1 MPTSE
6 SPVGTGED
14 VSGNGGFMNNDR
26 DLPQLRVCGMT
37 LLDARRQDAV
47 ARLLDG
53 ARRRVAFINA
63 DCVNIAAHDER
74 YARDIE
80 SMDLLLPDGS
90 GLALAARMLGKRFSD
105 NLNGTDLFP
114 VLCAEANRQGK
125 SIYFLGGAPGIAER
139 AAEAAILA
147 HPGLRVAGTAD
158 GYFED
163 EAAMIA
169 RINGTGAD
177 IVLVAMG
184 APKQE
189 AFIARNAAALK
200 ADLCM
205 GVGGLFD
212 FVAGAKPRAPSPI
225 RRMGMEWAWR
235 LMIEPKRLAR
245 RYLIGN
251 PVFLAR
257 AARMAWRERAR
268 TLLYAVL
275 KRMMDFVLASIA
287 LLVLS
292 PFFLM
297 AALAIIMESRGG
309 AFFSQMRV
317 GKNGKLF
324 RMIKFRTMYPD
335 AEARLASLRQSSD
348 RDAICFK
355 MTDDPRVTRIGG
367 FLRKTSLDEFPQLW
381 NVVRGEM
388 SLVGPRPALPSEVA
402 LYTREERERLAG
414 APGITCLWQIS
425 GRADL
430 KFDKQVD
437 LDIAY
442 LRSSS
447 IWLDIAIIVLTP
459 LAMISRRGAY

>member
-1 MPTSE
+1 
-6 SPVGTGED
+6 
-14 VSGNGGFMNNDR
+14 
-26 DLPQLRVCGMT
+26 
-37 LLDARRQDAV
+37 
-47 ARLLDG
+47 
-53 ARRRVAFINA
+53 
-63 DCVNIAAHDER
+63 
-74 YARDIE
+74 
-80 SMDLLLPDGS
+80 
-90 GLALAARMLGKRFSD
+90 
-105 NLNGTDLFP
+105 
-114 VLCAEANRQGK
+114 
-125 SIYFLGGAPGIAER
+125 
-139 AAEAAILA
+139 
-147 HPGLRVAGTAD
+147 
-158 GYFED
+158 
-163 EAAMIA
+163 
-169 RINGTGAD
+169 
-177 IVLVAMG
+177 
-184 APKQE
+184 
-189 AFIARNAAALK
+189 
-200 ADLCM
+200 
-205 GVGGLFD
+205 
-212 FVAGAKPRAPSPI
+212 
-225 RRMGMEWAWR
+225 
-235 LMIEPKRLAR
+235 
-245 RYLIGN
+245 
-251 PVFLAR
+251 
-257 AARMAWRERAR
+257 
-268 TLLYAVL
+268 
-275 KRMMDFVLASIA
+275 MMDFVLASVA

>member
-1 MPTSE
+1 MAQIGSF
-6 SPVGTGED
+6 VGAYDPEP
-14 VSGNGGFMNNDR
+14 GNGDSMDR
-26 DLPQLRVCGMT
+26 DSRLPQLRVCEMMVV
-37 LLDARRQDAV
+37 DAGRQEAV
-47 ARLLDG
+47 AFLLDG
-53 ARRRVAFINA
+53 ARRRVAFVNA
-63 DCVNIAAHDER
+63 DCVNIAARDET
-74 YARDIE
+74 YARDIKG
-80 SMDLLLPDGS
+80 MDLLLPDGS
-90 GLALAARMLGKRFSD
+90 GLALAAKMLGKRFTE

-125 SIYFLGGAPGIAER
+125 SIYFLGGTPGVAER

-147 HPGLRVAGTAD
+147 NPGLRIAGTAH
-158 GYFED
+158 GYVDD
-163 EAAMIA
+163 EAAVVA
-169 RINGTGAD
+169 RINKAGAD
-177 IVLVAMG
+177 ILLVAMG

-189 AFIARNAAALK
+189 AFIARHSRALQ

-212 FVAGAKPRAPSPI
+212 FIAGDKPRAPTPI
-225 RRMGMEWAWR
+225 RRIGMEWAWR

-245 RYLIGN
+245 RYLVGN

-257 AARMAWRERAR
+257 AARMAWRERAWPS
-268 TLLYAVL
+268 LYPVL
-275 KRMMDFVLASIA
+275 KRVMDFVLASAA
-287 LLVLS
+287 LVVLA
-292 PFFLM
+292 PFFII
-297 AALAIIMESRGG
+297 AALAVMAESRGG
-309 AFFSQMRV
+309 AFFTQTRV
-317 GKNGKLF
+317 GKDGKLF
-324 RMIKFRTMYPD
+324 TMIKFRTMYPD
-335 AEARLASLRQSSD
+335 AEERLAALRQSSD

-355 MTDDPRVTRIGG
+355 MTDDPRVTRVGRY
-367 FLRKTSLDEFPQLW
+367 LRKTSLDEFPQLW

-402 LYTREERERLAG
+402 LYSQDERERLAG

-447 IWLDIAIIVLTP
+447 IWLDVAIIVLTP

>member
-1 MPTSE
+1 M
-6 SPVGTGED
+6 
-14 VSGNGGFMNNDR
+14 DR
-26 DLPQLRVCGMT
+26 DKSLPNLRVCEMT
-37 LLDARRQDAV
+37 MVDATRRDAV
-47 ARLLDG
+47 ALLLDG

-63 DCVNIAAHDER
+63 DCVNIAARDEE
-74 YARDIE
+74 YAQDIE
-80 SMDLLLPDGS
+80 GMDLLLPDGS
-90 GLALAARMLGKRFSD
+90 GLALAAKMLGKRFTE

-125 SIYFLGGAPGIAER
+125 SIYFLGGASGIAER
-139 AAEAAILA
+139 AAEAAIRA
-147 HPGLRVAGTAD
+147 NPGLRIAGTAH
-158 GYFED
+158 GYLDD
-163 EAAMIA
+163 EAATVA
-169 RINGTGAD
+169 RINESGAD
-177 IVLVAMG
+177 IVFVAMG

-189 AFIARNAAALK
+189 AFIARHSDELQAS
-200 ADLCM
+200 LCM

-212 FVAGAKPRAPSPI
+212 FIAGEKPRAPAAI
-225 RRMGMEWAWR
+225 RGVGMEWAWR

-245 RYLIGN
+245 RYLVGN

-257 AARMAWRERAR
+257 AARMAWRERSR
-268 TLLYAVL
+268 SILHGVL
-275 KRMMDFVLASIA
+275 KRIMDFMLASVA
-287 LLVLS
+287 LIVLS
-292 PFFLM
+292 PFFVM
-297 AALAIIMESRGG
+297 AALAIMAESRGG
-309 AFFSQMRV
+309 AFFTQTRV
-317 GKNGKLF
+317 GKNGKTF
-324 RMIKFRTMYPD
+324 RMVKFRTMYPD
-335 AEARLASLRQSSD
+335 AESRLAALRQSSD

-355 MTDDPRVTRIGG
+355 MADDPRVTRIGG

-381 NVVRGEM
+381 NVIRGEM

-402 LYTREERERLAG
+402 LYSQEERERLAG

>member
-1 MPTSE
+1 MA
-6 SPVGTGED
+6 
-14 VSGNGGFMNNDR
+14 M
-26 DLPQLRVCGMT
+26 
-37 LLDARRQDAV
+37 LDASRQDAV
-47 ARLLDG
+47 ALLLDG

-63 DCVNIAAHDER
+63 DCVNIASRDAA
-74 YARDIE
+74 YARDIDR
-80 SMDLLLPDGS
+80 MDLLLPDGS
-90 GLALAARMLGKRFSD
+90 GLALAAKMLGKRFTD

-114 VLCAEANRQGK
+114 VLCAEANRQAK
-125 SIYFLGGAPGIAER
+125 SIFFLGGAPGIAER

-147 HPGLRVAGTAD
+147 NPGLRVAGTAH
-158 GYFED
+158 GYLDD
-163 EAAMIA
+163 EAATVA
-169 RINGTGAD
+169 QVNESGAD

-189 AFIARNAAALK
+189 AFIARHATTLRAS
-200 ADLCM
+200 LCM

-212 FVAGAKPRAPSPI
+212 FVAGEKPRAPVAI
-225 RRMGMEWAWR
+225 RKVGMEWAWR
-235 LMIEPKRLAR
+235 LMIEPRRLAR
-245 RYLIGN
+245 RYLVGN

-268 TLLYAVL
+268 TIRHGVL
-275 KRMMDFVLASIA
+275 KRMMDFLLASIA
-287 LLVLS
+287 LIFLS
-292 PFFLM
+292 PFFVM
-297 AALAIIMESRGG
+297 AALAVMAESRGG
-309 AFFSQMRV
+309 AFFTQTRI
-317 GKNGKLF
+317 GRNGKPF
-324 RMIKFRTMYPD
+324 RMVKFRTMYPD
-335 AEARLASLRQSSD
+335 AESRLAALRQSSD

-355 MTDDPRVTRIGG
+355 MADDPRVTRIGG
-367 FLRKTSLDEFPQLW
+367 ILRKTSLDEFPQLW

-402 LYTREERERLAG
+402 LYSPEERERLAG

-447 IWLDIAIIVLTP
+447 IWLDIAIIILTP

>member
-1 MPTSE
+1 
-6 SPVGTGED
+6 
-14 VSGNGGFMNNDR
+14 
-26 DLPQLRVCGMT
+26 MT
-37 LLDARRQDAV
+37 MVDATRQGAV

-53 ARRRVAFINA
+53 ARRRIAFINA
-63 DCVNIAAHDER
+63 DCVNIAARDDS

-80 SMDLLLPDGS
+80 SMDMLLPDGS
-90 GLALAARMLGKRFSD
+90 GLALAAKMLGKRFTE

-125 SIYFLGGAPGIAER
+125 SIYFLGGAPGVAER

-147 HPGLRVAGTAD
+147 NPGLRVAGTAH
-158 GYFED
+158 GYLDD
-163 EAAMIA
+163 EAATVA
-169 RINGTGAD
+169 RINDSGAT
-177 IVLVAMG
+177 ILLVAMG
-184 APKQE
+184 APRQE
-189 AFIARNAAALK
+189 AFIARHSATLQ

-212 FVAGAKPRAPSPI
+212 FVAGEKPRAPAAI
-225 RRMGMEWAWR
+225 RQVGMEWAWR

-245 RYLIGN
+245 RYLVGN
-251 PVFLAR
+251 PVFLVR

-268 TLLYAVL
+268 TILYSVL
-275 KRMMDFVLASIA
+275 KRMMDFVLASMA
-287 LLVLS
+287 LIVLS
-292 PFFLM
+292 PLFILG
-297 AALAIIMESRGG
+297 ALAVIAESRGG
-309 AFFSQMRV
+309 AFFTQQRV
-317 GKNGKLF
+317 GKNGKPF

-335 AEARLASLRQSSD
+335 AESRLAALRQSSD

-355 MTDDPRVTRIGG
+355 MADDPRVTRIGG
-367 FLRKTSLDEFPQLW
+367 FLRRTSLDEFPQLW
-381 NVVRGEM
+381 NVVRGDM

-402 LYTREERERLAG
+402 LYSPEERERLAG

>member
-1 MPTSE
+1 MA
-6 SPVGTGED
+6 
-14 VSGNGGFMNNDR
+14 M
-26 DLPQLRVCGMT
+26 
-37 LLDARRQDAV
+37 LDASRQDAV
-47 ARLLDG
+47 ALLLDG

-63 DCVNIAAHDER
+63 DCVNIASRDAA
-74 YARDIE
+74 YARDIDR
-80 SMDLLLPDGS
+80 MDLLLPDGS
-90 GLALAARMLGKRFSD
+90 GLALAAKMLGKRFTD

-114 VLCAEANRQGK
+114 VLCAEANRQAK
-125 SIYFLGGAPGIAER
+125 SIFFLGGAPGIAER

-147 HPGLRVAGTAD
+147 NPGLRVAGTAH
-158 GYFED
+158 GYLDD
-163 EAAMIA
+163 EAATVA
-169 RINGTGAD
+169 QVNESGAD

-189 AFIARNAAALK
+189 AFIARHATTLRAS
-200 ADLCM
+200 LCM

-212 FVAGAKPRAPSPI
+212 FVAGEKPRALVAI
-225 RRMGMEWAWR
+225 RKVGMEWAWR
-235 LMIEPKRLAR
+235 LMIEPNRLAR
-245 RYLIGN
+245 RYLVGN

-268 TLLYAVL
+268 TIRHGVL
-275 KRMMDFVLASIA
+275 KRMMDFLLASIA
-287 LLVLS
+287 LIFLS
-292 PFFLM
+292 PFFVM
-297 AALAIIMESRGG
+297 AALAVMAESRGG
-309 AFFSQMRV
+309 AFFTQIRI
-317 GKNGKLF
+317 GRNGKPF
-324 RMIKFRTMYPD
+324 RMVKFRTMYPD
-335 AEARLASLRQSSD
+335 AESRLAALRQSSD

-355 MTDDPRVTRIGG
+355 MADDPRVTRIGG
-367 FLRKTSLDEFPQLW
+367 ILRKTSLDEFPQLW

-402 LYTREERERLAG
+402 LYSPEERERLAG

-447 IWLDIAIIVLTP
+447 IWLDIAIIILTP

>member
-1 MPTSE
+1 M
-6 SPVGTGED
+6 
-14 VSGNGGFMNNDR
+14 
-26 DLPQLRVCGMT
+26 
-37 LLDARRQDAV
+37 LDASRQDAV
-47 ARLLDG
+47 ALLLDG

-63 DCVNIAAHDER
+63 DCVNIASRDAA
-74 YARDIE
+74 YARDIDR
-80 SMDLLLPDGS
+80 MDLLLPDGS
-90 GLALAARMLGKRFSD
+90 GLALAAKMLGKRFTD

-114 VLCAEANRQGK
+114 VLCAEANRQAK
-125 SIYFLGGAPGIAER
+125 SIFFLGGAPGIAER

-147 HPGLRVAGTAD
+147 NPGLRVAGTAH
-158 GYFED
+158 GYLDD
-163 EAAMIA
+163 EAATVA
-169 RINGTGAD
+169 QVNESGAD

-189 AFIARNAAALK
+189 AFIARHATTLRAS
-200 ADLCM
+200 LCM

-212 FVAGAKPRAPSPI
+212 FVAGEKPRAPVAI
-225 RRMGMEWAWR
+225 RKVGMEWAWR
-235 LMIEPKRLAR
+235 LMIEPRRLAR
-245 RYLIGN
+245 RYLVGN

-268 TLLYAVL
+268 TIRHGVL
-275 KRMMDFVLASIA
+275 KRMMDFLLASIA
-287 LLVLS
+287 LIFLS
-292 PFFLM
+292 PFFVM
-297 AALAIIMESRGG
+297 AALAVMAESRGG
-309 AFFSQMRV
+309 AFFTQIRI
-317 GKNGKLF
+317 GRNGKPF
-324 RMIKFRTMYPD
+324 RMVKFRTMYPD
-335 AEARLASLRQSSD
+335 AESRLAALRQSSD

-355 MTDDPRVTRIGG
+355 MADDPRVTRIGG
-367 FLRKTSLDEFPQLW
+367 ILRKTSLDEFPQLW

-402 LYTREERERLAG
+402 LYSPEERERLAG

-447 IWLDIAIIVLTP
+447 IWLDIAIIILTP

>member
-1 MPTSE
+1 
-6 SPVGTGED
+6 
-14 VSGNGGFMNNDR
+14 
-26 DLPQLRVCGMT
+26 MT
-37 LLDARRQDAV
+37 MVDATRQGAV

-53 ARRRVAFINA
+53 ARRRIAFINA
-63 DCVNIAAHDER
+63 DCVNIAARDDS

-80 SMDLLLPDGS
+80 SMDMLLPDGS
-90 GLALAARMLGKRFSD
+90 GLALAAKMLGKRFTE

-125 SIYFLGGAPGIAER
+125 SIYFLGGAPGVAER

-147 HPGLRVAGTAD
+147 NPGLRVAGTAH
-158 GYFED
+158 GYLDD
-163 EAAMIA
+163 EAATVA
-169 RINGTGAD
+169 RINDSGAT
-177 IVLVAMG
+177 ILLVAMG
-184 APKQE
+184 APRQE
-189 AFIARNAAALK
+189 AFIARHSTNLQ

-212 FVAGAKPRAPSPI
+212 FVAGEKPRAPAAI
-225 RRMGMEWAWR
+225 RQVGMEWAWR

-245 RYLIGN
+245 RYLVGN
-251 PVFLAR
+251 PVFLVR

-268 TLLYAVL
+268 TILYSVL
-275 KRMMDFVLASIA
+275 KRMMDFVLASMA
-287 LLVLS
+287 LIVLS
-292 PFFLM
+292 PLFILG
-297 AALAIIMESRGG
+297 ALAVIAESRGG
-309 AFFSQMRV
+309 AFFTQQRV
-317 GKNGKLF
+317 GKNGKPF

-335 AEARLASLRQSSD
+335 AESRLAALRQSSD

-355 MTDDPRVTRIGG
+355 MADDPRVTRIGG
-367 FLRKTSLDEFPQLW
+367 FLRRTSLDEFPQLW
-381 NVVRGEM
+381 NVVRGDM

-402 LYTREERERLAG
+402 LYSPEERERLAG

>member
-1 MPTSE
+1 M
-6 SPVGTGED
+6 
-14 VSGNGGFMNNDR
+14 
-26 DLPQLRVCGMT
+26 
-37 LLDARRQDAV
+37 LDASRRDAV
-47 ARLLDG
+47 ALLLDG

-63 DCVNIAAHDER
+63 DCVNIASRDAA
-74 YARDIE
+74 YARDIDR
-80 SMDLLLPDGS
+80 MDLLLPDGS
-90 GLALAARMLGKRFSD
+90 GLALAAKMLGKRFTD

-114 VLCAEANRQGK
+114 VLCAEANRQAK
-125 SIYFLGGAPGIAER
+125 SIFFLGGAPGIAER

-147 HPGLRVAGTAD
+147 NPGLRVAGTAH
-158 GYFED
+158 GYLDD
-163 EAAMIA
+163 EAATVA
-169 RINGTGAD
+169 QVNESGAD

-189 AFIARNAAALK
+189 AFIARHATTLRAS
-200 ADLCM
+200 LCM

-212 FVAGAKPRAPSPI
+212 FVAGEKPRALVAI
-225 RRMGMEWAWR
+225 RKVGMEWAWR
-235 LMIEPKRLAR
+235 LMIEPNRLAR
-245 RYLIGN
+245 RYLVGN

-268 TLLYAVL
+268 TIRHGVL
-275 KRMMDFVLASIA
+275 KRMMDFLLASIA
-287 LLVLS
+287 LIFLS
-292 PFFLM
+292 PFFVM
-297 AALAIIMESRGG
+297 AALAVMAESRGG
-309 AFFSQMRV
+309 AFFTQTRI
-317 GKNGKLF
+317 GRNGKPF
-324 RMIKFRTMYPD
+324 RMVKFRTMYPD
-335 AEARLASLRQSSD
+335 AESRLAALRQSSD

-355 MTDDPRVTRIGG
+355 MADDPRVTRIGG
-367 FLRKTSLDEFPQLW
+367 ILRKTSLDEFPQLW

-402 LYTREERERLAG
+402 LYSPEERERLAG

-447 IWLDIAIIVLTP
+447 IWLDIAIIILTP